1 MNCKDAVQCVPG
13 DWRTELKFQVLINH
27 EIQYSV
33 VQLFVLS
40 GHYLV
45 IVILKKVGRAD
56 IRTSI
61 AVFCL
66 LGHQCEV

>member
-45 IVILKKVGRAD
+45 IVIHVKVGRAD
-56 IRTSI
+56 R
-61 AVFCL
+61 
-66 LGHQCEV
+66 